1 MSENTSLEIR
11 DIEKRELNH
20 IVTSYEENRN
30 ELLERVPELIDWDI
44 FRRKVSPEMVDAL
57 QMQHKRLQNR
67 KMTIKTKEK
76 GLTKGFES
84 GKVFYLQKENR
95 HQDGP
100 YTISV
105 LQKKTKRIREYY
117 GGEKILAKAKDKGWV
132 TYFVRQ
138 EPEETVKLS
147 SEDRVSGLRRF
158 FSRGGEYKL
167 VQKKRLSFCSL
178 LPILIPAWFGIAVV
192 TNILYLGTSVFL
204 LNRFYYNVNPE
215 LLLGTALLGA
225 AALNFSARG
234 TLIYMVIC
242 HLKRA
247 KSYKVLQS
255 IREQWPDFCMEKF
268 ISMAS
273 NRLKCIFYADSMVDI
288 GDFVSCDLTNT
299 LVDYANVIDCETMDF
314 RFEKMSQDE
323 DYYYIDVRQK
333 VLLTGDLKTKI
344 KRKKLTVKL
353 RFMRPK
359 ESIMSMDFYRDWYI
373 GEIKIIK

>member
-20 IVTSYEENRN
+20 IVASYEENRN
-30 ELLERVPELIDWDI
+30 ELLERVPELIDWDM
-44 FRRKVSPEMVDAL
+44 FTRKISPEMVDVL
-57 QMQHKRLQNR
+57 RMQHKRLKNR
-67 KMTIKTKEK
+67 EMTIKTQEK

-84 GKVFYLQKENR
+84 GKVYYLQKENR
-95 HQDGP
+95 YQDGP

-117 GGEKILAKAKDKGWV
+117 GGKEILAKAKDKGWV

-158 FSRGGEYKL
+158 FPRGGEYKL

-192 TNILYLGTSVFL
+192 TNILYLVTGILL
-204 LNRFYYNVNPE
+204 LNHFYDTDPG
-215 LLLGTALLGA
+215 LMLAISLLGA

-273 NRLKCIFYADSMVDI
+273 NRLKCIFYADSMADI